1 MAHLYNIAINFL
13 MVFNKYH
20 CILLNYASTISFAIS
35 IWVLFILLKHSVIGA
50 QFLSIILLFLW
61 PVRFAAS
68 LSLGPS
74 IFIVPLTSI
83 HASL

>member
-1 MAHLYNIAINFL
+1 

-50 QFLSIILLFLW
+50 QFLSI
-61 PVRFAAS
+61 VRFAAS